1 MSHENS
7 RQRRKIEAEK
17 HNKLR
22 AEHLALQQDKLD
34 NPEKYRRKRRAASG
48 SSAPRLMP
56 FIAAAMAISPNAFDS
71 RLSRKSR

>member
-1 MSHENS
+1 MPHENS

-17 HNKLR
+17 HNKSR

-34 NPEKYRRKRRAASG
+34 NPEKYRRKRRVKSR
-48 SSAPRLMP
+48 SILMP
-56 FIAAAMAISPNAFDS
+56 FIAEAMAISPNAFDS